1 MGRLGQ
7 RTGESSMNPR
17 KIKIRLHDTTIGI
30 QQDDP
35 NDPSFRTE
43 IYGGLICAMRK
54 RGWSV
59 REDPHIKRNYSSLNP
74 NHRLA
79 AKGPLRASVETMGR
93 SAEIKIWSVNAV
105 QENRNG
111 RRFDFDKLDRMPFLD
126 QKRFHLESTRLTD
139 WLKERCEAT
148 VTHGRE
154 KGLTADQRIAK
165 NYAASWHSDKELGR
179 PICRSD
185 GNRKSADGTLIEHG
199 QIVWF
204 AGYDGRIRRGQAF
217 YNINNMWWVKVSRN
231 ELRNIACFELFTQ
244 APEDLR
250 RKRNE
255 RRRRQR
261 LEALLTDAVRR
272 SDYLRA
278 GELQRILFGTEQV
291 YRIWSRK
298 KDAFYSSNCSGYT
311 SDGISAGRYTRAEAE
326 AEVRRVPHI
335 LSLVTPDGKHVRFDE
350 AA

>member
-1 MGRLGQ
+1 M
-7 RTGESSMNPR
+7 TTR
-17 KIKIRLHDTTIGI
+17 KIEIRLHDTTIGI
-30 QQDDP
+30 WQDNP
-35 NDPSFRTE
+35 NDPSFRTD
-43 IYGGLICAMRK
+43 IYGGLIRIMRE

-59 REDPHIKRNYSSLNP
+59 REDPRVKQHYASLNQ

-79 AKGPLRASVETMGR
+79 AKGPLRASIETVGR
-93 SAEIKIWSVNAV
+93 TAEIKIWSVNAV
-105 QENRNG
+105 QNNQSG
-111 RRFDFDKLDRMPFLD
+111 RRYDFDKLDRMPFLD
-126 QKRFHLESTRLTD
+126 KKRFELEKTALLSWLQTHCTAAVTD
-139 WLKERCEAT
+139 KNR
-148 VTHGRE
+148 
-154 KGLTADQRIAK
+154 KGLTADQSIAQD
-165 NYAASWHSDKELGR
+165 YAESWHSDKDLGR

-185 GNRKSADGTLIEHG
+185 RNRESADGTLIEHG

-204 AGYDGRIRRGQAF
+204 TGYDGRIRRGQAF

-231 ELRNIACFELFTQ
+231 ELRNIACFEIFTQ

-255 RRRRQR
+255 RKRRHR

-272 SDYLRA
+272 SDYMRA

-298 KDAFYSSNCSGYT
+298 EDAFYRSNRCGYT